1 MTYNFDKVHTVK
13 DLTISII
20 ILGLGAG
27 LYFLNGGLGI
37 ALLISGIISLVF
49 YKSGYRDPVTKV
61 VLRKSCA
68 EADKKC
74 RQSLLDFISGLSDDL
89 EIVRT
94 GTGPVVRIEMYH
106 NLEEGIAYV
115 QLYDFENYNY
125 VASGELASLEESR
138 AALLLN
144 KMSFAGRNC
153 RQ

>member
-1 MTYNFDKVHTVK
+1 MTGVQTC
-13 DLTISII
+13 
-20 ILGLGAG
+20 
-27 LYFLNGGLGI
+27 
-37 ALLISGIISLVF
+37 ALPIW
-49 YKSGYRDPVTKV
+49 DPVTKV
-61 VLRKSCA
+61 VLRKSCV

-125 VASGELASLEESR
+125 VASSELASLEESR

-144 KMSFAGRNC
+144 KMSFAGRKC